1 MVLKLVGKKA
11 DLPPRLTHY
20 TTLSGLVGIV
30 GSGKIWASN
39 ISFLNDHRELQ
50 HGLDAAMK
58 AIEILSGSAR
68 WTAWTPALEAAQ
80 SRLNNGEAPDTY
92 AACFCAQSD
101 LLSQWRGYGG
111 QEQGVSITFN
121 RSRLSRMLRADA
133 NLHEVVYCDLSAKNK
148 MRVALRAALADADET
163 YDILGEGPA
172 DEREKEAFSA
182 ICQLAPRF
190 KHYGFKDEREWRYV
204 VQDDENSYEVSH
216 RVSSNVIVPYLALG
230 PGDKS
235 LPIVKVTVGPGR
247 HQDLTGKSIGA
258 FLLQAGYPEVEVVK
272 SKVPFRS

>member
-1 MVLKLVGKKA
+1 MVLKLVRKTA
-11 DLPPRLTHY
+11 DLPVRLTHY
-20 TTLSGLVGIV
+20 TTLSGLMGIIS
-30 GSGKIWASN
+30 SGRIWASN

-50 HGLDAAMK
+50 HGLDAAMQ
-58 AIEILSGSAR
+58 AIEILSSSAR

-92 AACFCAQSD
+92 AACFCVNSD

-121 RSRLSRMLRADA
+121 RARLSRALRADA
-133 NLHEVVYCDLSAKNK
+133 SLYEVVYCDLSAKDK

-163 YDILGEGPA
+163 YDIVGPGPA
-172 DEREKEAFSA
+172 DEREKEAFSV
-182 ICQLAPRF
+182 ICALAPQF

-204 VQDDENSYEVSH
+204 VQDGENGYDVSH
-216 RVSSNVIVPYLALG
+216 RVSGNVIVPYLALG

-247 HQDLTGKSIGA
+247 HQDLTAKSIGA
-258 FLLQAGYPEVEVVK
+258 FLWKAGYPEVEVVK